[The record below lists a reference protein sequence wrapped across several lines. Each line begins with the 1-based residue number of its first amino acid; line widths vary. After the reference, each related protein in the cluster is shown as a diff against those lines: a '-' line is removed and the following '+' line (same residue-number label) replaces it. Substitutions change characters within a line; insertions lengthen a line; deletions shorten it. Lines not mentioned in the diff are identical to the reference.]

1 MPLKQ
6 QALSGVFW
14 TFSQQFGVQGIS
26 FLVSIILARLLLP
39 AEFGLIAMIGIFM
52 GVGGI
57 LMEGGLGQS
66 LIRAKEPD
74 QEDYSTVFFF
84 NLAGSIIVYGIVYF
98 AAPLIAAFFEREIL
112 IEITRL
118 YCLIFILN
126 AFSAIQ
132 LTRLTKKMDFKTQ
145 LFIKIPSLI
154 ISSAVGIYMAY
165 TGFGVWSLVWM
176 GLIQSFTQ
184 SVQLWFWSKWQ
195 PSWVFNMEKFRFHFN
210 FGIKLTMS
218 GLLDVIFVNAYPIMI
233 GKFFTPAQL
242 GYYSRADSL
251 KQFPVNNIGAV
262 LGKVTYPL
270 FASIQEDTARL
281 KRVYSKI
288 MKMVI
293 YLVAPTLIIM
303 AVLAEPLFRFLLTE
317 KWLPAVPYF
326 QILCANGILYPI
338 HSYNLNILNVMGRS
352 DLFLKLEIFKKAL
365 IVIVIGVSVNFGIF
379 ALLYGSV
386 LTSFM
391 AFFINTHYSGKF
403 LKYSAWE
410 QTKDLTPYIG
420 LAFIC
425 GFIVFILD
433 SSFPTSTNYDLLRL
447 VTGTIIGCAIYFLS
461 SYFLKMSA
469 MSELLLIIKR
479 K

>member
-39 AEFGLIAMIGIFM
+39 AEFGLIAMIGIFI

-57 LMEGGLGQS
+57 LMDGGLGNS
-66 LIRAKEPD
+66 LIRTKDPN

-84 NLAGSIIVYGIVYF
+84 NLAGSIIVYGLVYF

-132 LTRLTKKMDFKTQ
+132 MTRLTKKLDFKTQ
-145 LFIKIPSLI
+145 LFVKIPSLI

-165 TGFGVWSLVWM
+165 AGYGVWSLVWM
-176 GLIQSFTQ
+176 GLVQSFAQ

-195 PSWVFNMEKFRFHFN
+195 PSWVFNIEKFRYHFN
-210 FGIKLTMS
+210 FGIKLTLA
-218 GLLDVIFVNAYPIMI
+218 GILDVIFINAYTIII
-233 GKFFTPAQL
+233 GKFFTPTQL
-242 GYYSRADSL
+242 GYYARADSL

-270 FASIQEDTARL
+270 FASIQDDTVRL
-281 KRVYSKI
+281 KRVYAKI

-293 YLVAPTLIIM
+293 FLVAPTLIFM

-338 HSYNLNILNVMGRS
+338 HAYNLNILNVMGRS
-352 DLFLKLEIFKKAL
+352 DLFLRLEIFKKVL
-365 IVIVIGVSVNFGIF
+365 IVVVIAVSLNFGIF
-379 ALLYGSV
+379 GLLYGSV
-386 LTSFM
+386 ILSIM
-391 AFFINTHYSGKF
+391 ALFINSHYSGKF
-403 LKYSAWE
+403 IDYSAWE
-410 QTKDLTPYIG
+410 QTKDLVPYLG
-420 LAFIC
+420 LAFMGGIIILIFDS
-425 GFIVFILD
+425 FIQ
-433 SSFPTSTNYDLLRL
+433 TATNSDLLRL
-447 VTGTIIGCAIYFLS
+447 IAGTLIGCIFYFLS
-461 SYFLKMSA
+461 SFLLKMSA
-469 MSELLLIIKR
+469 MSELLLILKR